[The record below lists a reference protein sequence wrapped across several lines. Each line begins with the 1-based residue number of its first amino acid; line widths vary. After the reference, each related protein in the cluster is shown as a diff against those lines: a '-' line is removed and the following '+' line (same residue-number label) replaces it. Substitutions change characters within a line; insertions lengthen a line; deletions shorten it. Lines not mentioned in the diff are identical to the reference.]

1 MRSLGGLFVLF
12 CMLGT
17 GVFAHAGEVID
28 RIIAIVN
35 KNPIFLSDWD
45 EALRCEALLA
55 GRTPESYN
63 DEERRAAFDRL
74 VDQELVR
81 EQMSSY
87 LLPAI
92 LKDDIDS
99 RLQQVRKQLAGGDV
113 TKWKALLAQAGV
125 SEEEVAERLRTQAE
139 IERFVDVRFR
149 SGIRIDDRSVNRYY
163 RDQFLPE
170 LQKSGA
176 PDVPLEKVAGKIREI
191 LTQQQM
197 DEQMSAWLQTLRE
210 QTEIRIVSDAKPD
223 APVLPETKTESKS
236 K

>member
-1 MRSLGGLFVLF
+1 MKTLFRLLVLL
-12 CMLGT
+12 CPL
-17 GVFAHAGEVID
+17 FAGAIAFGGEVID
-28 RIIAIVN
+28 RIVAIVN
-35 KNPIFLSDWD
+35 KNPILLSDWD

-55 GRTPESYN
+55 GRTPQSYN

-74 VDQELVR
+74 VDQELLR
-81 EQMSSY
+81 EQMSAY

-92 LKDDIDS
+92 PNEVVDS
-99 RLQQVRKQLAGGDV
+99 RLQEVRKELAGGDGA
-113 TKWKALLAQAGV
+113 KWKTVLAQAGV

-149 SGIRIDDRSVNRYY
+149 SGIRIDERSVNRYY

-176 PDVPLEKVAGKIREI
+176 ADVPLESVAGKIREI

-197 DEQMSAWLQTLRE
+197 DEQLSAWLQTLRE
-210 QTEIRIVSDAKPD
+210 QTEIRILGDAKSD
-223 APVLPETKTESKS
+223 VIIAPEAKTGPKN